1 MVIMSAAV
9 QHMIDDIGQINACC
23 LNVLDIVFQSSAA
36 TEIMN
41 ISSNFI
47 TVNLLQVNKLN

>member
-1 MVIMSAAV
+1 MSAAV